1 MAMKNYSRPLVKAVI
16 LAEKH
21 TPAREPYFNPDS
33 IQILERPRYPIY
45 MENLKKFHKQQ
56 LADTFSFKRKGFHKH
71 QK

>member
-16 LAEKH
+16 IAEA
-21 TPAREPYFNPDS
+21 PAREPDFNPDS
-33 IQILERPRYPIY
+33 IQIRYPIY
-45 MENLKKFHKQQ
+45 MENLEKFHKQQ